1 MRASRLKVGT
11 RGSALALAQA
21 RLVVE
26 RLKAAHPRLDFEL
39 VPIRTSG
46 DRITSAAAL
55 RRGGKGLFVKEIE
68 KALLARKVALA
79 VHSMKDVP
87 TELPAGLVIGAVLER
102 GDPSDVFV
110 GRTAT
115 PLGKLPPGSAVGTS
129 SLRRQAIL
137 KSLYPH
143 LRFVELKG
151 NLDTRLEK
159 LRRARSP
166 LAGIVVAAAGLRR
179 LYPQDGVTAQV
190 LPREVVVP
198 AAGQGALGVEVR
210 EGDEELRELLRAI
223 HHEATAAC
231 VEAERELL
239 RRLEGGC
246 QVPLGAYA
254 EPSDDGL
261 LTLHACLAAPDGS
274 RVLRA
279 SQTGTLED
287 PASVAEALETRLV
300 SMGAREILAA
310 LRSGGRAPSARS

>member
-1 MRASRLKVGT
+1 MRGTRLKVGT
-11 RGSALALAQA
+11 RGSPLALAQT

-26 RLKAAHPRLDFEL
+26 RLKAAHPRLDFDL

-55 RRGGKGLFVKEIE
+55 RRGGTGLFVKEIE

-79 VHSMKDVP
+79 VHSMKDLP
-87 TELPAGLVIGAVLER
+87 TELPEGLILGAVLER
-102 GDPSDVFV
+102 ADPSDVFI
-110 GRTAT
+110 GRTPV
-115 PLGKLPPGSAVGTS
+115 PLEKLPAGSAVGTS

-143 LRFVELKG
+143 LRFVEMKG

-159 LRRARSP
+159 LRRAQSS

-179 LYPQDGVTAQV
+179 LYPQDGIAAQV
-190 LPREVVVP
+190 LPRDVVVP

-210 EGDEELRELLRAI
+210 AVDGELREILRAV
-223 HHEATAAC
+223 HHEITAAC

-287 PASVAEALETRLV
+287 PRSVAEALETRLV

-310 LRSGGRAPSARS
+310 LRPRGGARAPRR